1 LVYIVASGRPKSQCE
16 LHRDSLQD
24 REGVGIGS
32 HIPQCD
38 SDGRYRQLQCHGST
52 GYCWCVDSSG
62 QERQGTRTPPGTTP
76 TDCNRAEQPKT
87 ECEYNR
93 DRAQSSGSDGLPD
106 PGLYVPQC
114 NTEGQYVPLQ
124 CLGST
129 GYCWCVDPRGQEIP
143 GTRTS
148 PDTPPTDCDKPC
160 KAAIF
165 PPLFYNSHVC
175 S

>member
-1 LVYIVASGRPKSQCE
+1 MLVSPAVMGLITAFVLTCRPKSQCE

-76 TDCNRAEQPKT
+76 TD
-87 ECEYNR
+87 Y
-93 DRAQSSGSDGLPD
+93 
-106 PGLYVPQC
+106 
-114 NTEGQYVPLQ
+114 
-124 CLGST
+124 
-129 GYCWCVDPRGQEIP
+129 
-143 GTRTS
+143 
-148 PDTPPTDCDKPC
+148 CDKPC